1 MLTILPVV
9 LLFILA
15 LAVYIL
21 RYFPRG
27 TGYAWLTAVL
37 MSLLIWGGVL
47 AYHWL
52 QPEAFNVA
60 PWRPFATD
68 FADPIRLRWDS
79 ISWPYG
85 FTLVSA
91 VVAVLMTAS
100 ARLRMNSNPLTWST
114 NLAVA
119 GAAVAAVISDSP
131 LALLLAWVMLDVLDL
146 LLVMRLSRVWKYT
159 SRGVMAFVVRT
170 LSSFLLIGALSIQRS
185 AVSEPLSFENMLPQ
199 ASLLVLLSLGLRLGL
214 LPLNTPYAEDFPFQR
229 GLISFIR
236 LAAYAA
242 GLSAL
247 SHFPQDGVPA
257 NWQPV
262 LYVVTII
269 VCLYGAIRWLTA
281 RDEIYGR
288 PFWLL
293 TISGL
298 AFICVLQG
306 QAAASIAWGV
316 VMITSGLGL
325 FLYSARTRGL
335 LVLPVM
341 GALALTGL
349 PFTPGSSG
357 WVGLIISPYDLG
369 DGLAILV
376 VALLLVGYIQHALR
390 PGGNYYQLEGWARGI
405 YPIGLL
411 VITISGWIVALF
423 GFPGFTV
430 IGQWLPAAA
439 SVILA
444 GAISLVR
451 FRLLPQGISKVQ
463 SSGRSNRFIQGAGQR
478 LAVFFSLNWFYN
490 FLWLIYRGLRQ
501 LVYILTLIFEGE
513 GGLMWAFVLL
523 ALLLTVLASGGF
535 F

>member
-1 MLTILPVV
+1 MLTILPVA

-37 MSLLIWGGVL
+37 MSLIIWGGVL

-52 QPEAFNVA
+52 QPEVFTVA

-68 FADPIRLRWDS
+68 SADPIRLRWDAN
-79 ISWPYG
+79 SWPYG
-85 FTLVSA
+85 FALVSA
-91 VVAVLMTAS
+91 VLGVLMTAS

-131 LALLLAWVMLDVLDL
+131 LALLLAWVMLDVIDL

-170 LSSFLLIGALSIQRS
+170 LSSFLLIGALSIHRS
-185 AVSEPLSFENMLPQ
+185 TASDPLSFENMLPQ

-236 LAAYAA
+236 ISAYAA

-247 SHFPQDGVPA
+247 SHFPQDGVPE
-257 NWQPV
+257 NWQPI
-262 LYVVTII
+262 LYFITIV

-293 TISGL
+293 TLSGL

-316 VMITSGLGL
+316 VMISSGLSL

-335 LVLPVM
+335 SALPVV
-341 GALALTGL
+341 GAIALTGL

-357 WVGLIISPYDLG
+357 WAGLIIPPYNLG
-369 DGLAILV
+369 DGLTILV
-376 VALLLVGYIQHALR
+376 VALLLVGYVQHALR

-405 YPIGLL
+405 YPIGLF
-411 VITISGWIVALF
+411 VITISGWIAALL
-423 GFPGFTV
+423 GFPGFAT
-430 IGQWLPAAA
+430 IGQWMPAVV
-439 SVILA
+439 SIVLA

-451 FRLLPQGISKVQ
+451 FRFLPQRIANFQTG
-463 SSGRSNRFIQGAGQR
+463 GRLGRFIKGAGKR
-478 LAVFFSLNWFYN
+478 LALFFSFNWFYN

-501 LVYILTLIFEGE
+501 FVYILTLIFEGE

>member
-1 MLTILPVV
+1 MLTILPVA
-9 LLFILA
+9 LLFVLA

-21 RYFPRG
+21 RYLPRG

-37 MSLLIWGGVL
+37 MSLIIWGGVL

-52 QPEAFNVA
+52 QPETFAVA

-68 FADPIRLRWDS
+68 SADPIRLRWDS
-79 ISWPYG
+79 ISWPFG

-91 VVAVLMTAS
+91 VLAVLMTAS
-100 ARLRMNSNPLTWST
+100 ARMRMNSNPLTWST

-131 LALLLAWVMLDVLDL
+131 LALLLAWVLLDVIDL
-146 LLVMRLSRVWKYT
+146 LLVMRLSRIWKYT

-170 LSSFLLIGALSIQRS
+170 LSSFLLIGALSYHRS
-185 AVSEPLSFENMLPQ
+185 AVSDPLSFENMLPQ
-199 ASLLVLLSLGLRLGL
+199 TSLLVLLSLGLRLGL

-236 LAAYAA
+236 LSAYAA

-247 SHFPQDGVPA
+247 AHFPQNGVPV
-257 NWQPV
+257 NWQPI
-262 LYVVTII
+262 LYVITLS

-293 TISGL
+293 TLSGL

-316 VMITSGLGL
+316 VMISSGLSL

-335 LVLPVM
+335 IVLPVL
-341 GALALTGL
+341 GAISLAGL
-349 PFTPGSSG
+349 PYTPGSSG
-357 WVGLIISPYDLG
+357 WAGLIIPPYNLG
-369 DGLAILV
+369 DGLTILV
-376 VALLLVGYIQHALR
+376 VALLVLGYIRHAWR
-390 PGGNYYQLEGWARGI
+390 PGGNYYQMEGWARGI
-405 YPIGLL
+405 YPIGLFI
-411 VITISGWIVALF
+411 ITISGWIPAFLN
-423 GFPGFTV
+423 FPGFAR
-430 IGQWLPAAA
+430 IGLWMPAVA
-439 SVILA
+439 SVVLA
-444 GAISLVR
+444 GALSLILSR
-451 FRLLPQGISKVQ
+451 FFPKRIAELQTGGWSKRIILGT
-463 SSGRSNRFIQGAGQR
+463 SRR
-478 LAVFFSLNWFYN
+478 LAVIFSLNWFYD

>member
-1 MLTILPVV
+1 MLTILPVA

-37 MSLLIWGGVL
+37 MSLIIWGGVL

-52 QPEAFNVA
+52 QPEAFTVA

-68 FADPIRLRWDS
+68 SADPIRLRWDS
-79 ISWPYG
+79 ISWPFG
-85 FTLVSA
+85 FNLLSA
-91 VVAVLMTAS
+91 VLAVLMTAS

-131 LALLLAWVMLDVLDL
+131 LALLLAWVMLDVIDL
-146 LLVMRLSRVWKYT
+146 LLVMRLSRIWKYT

-170 LSSFLLIGALSIQRS
+170 LSSFLLIGALSIHRS
-185 AVSEPLSFENMLPQ
+185 AVSDPLSFENMLPQ

-236 LAAYAA
+236 LSAYAA

-247 SHFPQDGVPA
+247 SHFPQNGVPA
-257 NWQPV
+257 NWQPI
-262 LYVVTII
+262 LYFITLA

-293 TISGL
+293 TLSGL

-306 QAAASIAWGV
+306 QASASIAWGV
-316 VMITSGLGL
+316 VMISSGLSL

-335 LVLPVM
+335 LVLPVL
-341 GALALTGL
+341 GAFALTGL
-349 PFTPGSSG
+349 PFTPGSVG
-357 WVGLIISPYDLG
+357 WAGLIIPPYNLG

-376 VALLLVGYIQHALR
+376 VALLLVGYIHHALR
-390 PGGNYYQLEGWARGI
+390 SGGNYYQLEGWARGI
-405 YPIGLL
+405 YPIGLF
-411 VITISGWIVALF
+411 VITISGWITAFL
-423 GFPGFTV
+423 GFPGFTI
-430 IGQWLPAAA
+430 IGQWVPAVV
-439 SVILA
+439 SVVLA
-444 GAISLVR
+444 GAISLVLYGFLSQR
-451 FRLLPQGISKVQ
+451 IV
-463 SSGRSNRFIQGAGQR
+463 NIQTGGWVGLFFLGAGRR
-478 LAVFFSLNWFYN
+478 LTDFFSLNWFYN
-490 FLWLIYRGLRQ
+490 FLWLIYRGIRQ

-523 ALLLTVLASGGF
+523 ALLLTVLSSGGF

>member
-1 MLTILPVV
+1 MLTILPVA

-37 MSLLIWGGVL
+37 MSLIIWGGVL

-52 QPEAFNVA
+52 QPEAFTVT

-68 FADPIRLRWDS
+68 SADPIRLRWDV

-85 FTLVSA
+85 FILVSA
-91 VVAVLMTAS
+91 VLAVLMTAS

-131 LALLLAWVMLDVLDL
+131 LALLLAWVMLDILDL

-170 LSSFLLIGALSIQRS
+170 LSSFLLIGALSIHRS
-185 AVSEPLSFENMLPQ
+185 AGNDPLSFENMLPQ
-199 ASLLVLLSLGLRLGL
+199 ASLFVLLSLGLRLGL

-229 GLISFIR
+229 GLISLIR
-236 LAAYAA
+236 LSAYAA

-247 SHFPQDGVPA
+247 SHFPQDSVPL
-257 NWQPV
+257 NWQPA
-262 LYVVTII
+262 LYAVTIM

-281 RDEIYGR
+281 RNEIYGR

-293 TISGL
+293 TLSGL

-306 QAAASIAWGV
+306 QVAASIAWGV
-316 VMITSGLGL
+316 VMISSGMSL

-335 LVLPVM
+335 LVLPVF
-341 GALALTGL
+341 GALALAGL
-349 PFTPGSSG
+349 PFTPGSNG
-357 WVGLIISPYDLG
+357 WVGLIIPPYNLG
-369 DGLAILV
+369 DGLTILII
-376 VALLLVGYIQHALR
+376 ALLLVGYIQHAQR

-405 YPIGLL
+405 YPIGLF
-411 VITISGWIVALF
+411 VITISGWIAALF
-423 GFPGFTV
+423 GFPDFVGT
-430 IGQWLPAAA
+430 GLWMPAVG
-439 SVILA
+439 SVFLA
-444 GAISLVR
+444 GAIALVR
-451 FRLLPQGISKVQ
+451 FRFLPKSIVRMQTGSRV
-463 SSGRSNRFIQGAGQR
+463 GRFFQGAGR
-478 LAVFFSLNWFYN
+478 RMAAFFTFNWFYN